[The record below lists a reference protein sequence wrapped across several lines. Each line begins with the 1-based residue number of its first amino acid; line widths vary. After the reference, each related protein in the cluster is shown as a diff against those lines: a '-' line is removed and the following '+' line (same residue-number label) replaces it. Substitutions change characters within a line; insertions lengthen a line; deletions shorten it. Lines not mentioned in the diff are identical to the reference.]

1 MGFERNYQVRIPSN
15 QIFKYTFKFQK
26 QNFQLK
32 RYFYTESKKQYAA
45 SKFDTQISSMVS
57 TKIIEPQILNP

>member
-1 MGFERNYQVRIPSN
+1 MGFERNYQISIPSN
-15 QIFKYTFKFQK
+15 QNFKHTLKFQK

-32 RYFYTESKKQYAA
+32 RYFYTESIKQYAA

-57 TKIIEPQILNP
+57 TNIIEPQNLNP